1 MIKKLILIFLLIITP
16 LKAEIVT
23 EKGKHRHVGNIS
35 KNQSC
40 KIAEQ
45 KAKKNAII
53 KSIGQTIS
61 SDVVSNCSEV
71 DGEFECERNQLSLF
85 ELNGVITSSK
95 RIGKPNYG
103 EELGSEGIFFCEVT
117 IRANVEPVK
126 KNLDPTF
133 QFDVKL
139 NQEIFRSGENMEIEI
154 NTSKKM
160 YMTIF
165 QWLPYGGKKFNIITK
180 IFPNKEY
187 NKNINNLID
196 GQLVLKYQTY
206 FPEEIK
212 EKKVDEYLIFVAS
225 EKDINWLKS
234 YSQIESLKR
243 EFTKTNIL
251 MENHYS
257 GYMLIR

>member
-1 MIKKLILIFLLIITP
+1 MIKKLISIFLFLAVP

-23 EKGKHRHVGNIS
+23 ETGKHRHVGNIS

-85 ELNGVITSSK
+85 ELNGVITFSK
-95 RIGKPNYG
+95 KVGKPNYG
-103 EELGSEGIFFCEVT
+103 EEIGSDGIFFCEVT
-117 IRANVEPVK
+117 IRANVEPIK

-139 NQEIFRSGENMEIEI
+139 NQEIFRSGENIEIEI

-160 YMTIF
+160 YMSIF
-165 QWLPYGGKKFNIITK
+165 QWLPYGGKKFNVITK
-180 IFPNKEY
+180 IFPNKDF
-187 NKNINNLID
+187 NKITDNLVD
-196 GQLVLKYQTY
+196 GQLKLKYETY
-206 FPEEIK
+206 FPEELK
-212 EKKVDEYLIFVAS
+212 ENKVDEYLIFVAS
-225 EKDINWLKS
+225 EKD
-234 YSQIESLKR
+234 SLKR
-243 EFTKTNIL
+243 EFTKTNFL

-257 GYMLIR
+257 GYMLIK

>member
-1 MIKKLILIFLLIITP
+1 MITRLIIIFLFLSIP

-85 ELNGVITSSK
+85 ELNGVITFSK
-95 RIGKPNYG
+95 RIGKLNYG

-160 YMTIF
+160 YMTVF
-165 QWLPYGGKKFNIITK
+165 QWLPYGGKKTNIITK
-180 IFPNKEY
+180 IFPNKEF
-187 NKNINNLID
+187 NKNINNLVD
-196 GQLVLKYQTY
+196 GQLILKYETY

-212 EKKVDEYLIFVAS
+212 ENKVDEYLIFVAS

-257 GYMLIR
+257 GYMLIK

>member
-1 MIKKLILIFLLIITP
+1 MRKINCYFFNFYTP

-23 EKGKHRHVGNIS
+23 EAGKHRHVGNIS

-40 KIAEQ
+40 RIAEQ

-53 KSIGQTIS
+53 KSIGQPIS
-61 SDVVSNCSEV
+61 SNVVSNCSEV

-85 ELNGVITSSK
+85 ELNGVITFSK
-95 RIGKPNYG
+95 KIGKTNYG
-103 EELGSEGIFFCEVT
+103 EEVGSDGIFFCEVT

-139 NQEIFRSGENMEIEI
+139 NQEIFRSGEKMQIEI

-165 QWLPYGGKKFNIITK
+165 QWLPYGGKKYNKITK
-180 IFPNKEY
+180 IFPNKEF
-187 NKNINNLID
+187 NKNTNNYLD
-196 GQLVLKYQTY
+196 GQLVLEYETY

-212 EKKVDEYLIFVAS
+212 ENKVDEYLIFVAS
-225 EKDINWLKS
+225 EKDINWLNN
-234 YSQIESLKR
+234 YSQIESLTR
-243 EFTKTNIL
+243 IFTKTNIL

-257 GYMLIR
+257 GYILIK

>member
-1 MIKKLILIFLLIITP
+1 MIKKLIVIFLLLAIP

-23 EKGKHRHVGNIS
+23 ETGKHRHVGNIS

-61 SDVVSNCSEV
+61 SEVISNCSEV

-85 ELNGVITSSK
+85 KLNGEITSSK

-117 IRANVEPVK
+117 IKANVEPIK
-126 KNLDPTF
+126 ENLDPTF

-139 NQEIFRSGENMEIEI
+139 NQEIFRSGEVLEIKI
-154 NTSKKM
+154 NTSKEM

-165 QWLPYGGKKFNIITK
+165 QWLPYGGNKYNVVTK
-180 IFPNKEY
+180 IFPNKDY
-187 NKNINNLID
+187 NKNTNDLIKENLE
-196 GQLVLKYQTY
+196 LRYETY
-206 FPEEIK
+206 FPDEIK
-212 EKKVDEYLIFVAS
+212 KNKVEEYLIFVAS
-225 EKDINWLKS
+225 EKKINWLS
-234 YSQIESLKR
+234 EFAQIEGLKKQ
-243 EFTKTNIL
+243 FFKSNIL
-251 MENHYS
+251 MDKHIS
-257 GYMLIR
+257 GYMLIK

>member
-1 MIKKLILIFLLIITP
+1 MIKKLIVIFLFLAIP

-23 EKGKHRHVGNIS
+23 ETGKHRHVGNIS

-85 ELNGVITSSK
+85 ELNGEITFSK
-95 RIGKPNYG
+95 RLGKPNYG
-103 EELGSEGIFFCEVT
+103 EELGSDGIFFCEVT
-117 IRANVEPVK
+117 IRVNVEPVK

-165 QWLPYGGKKFNIITK
+165 QWPPYGGKKYNIISK
-180 IFPNKEY
+180 IFPNKDF
-187 NKNINNLID
+187 NKNIDNLID
-196 GQLVLKYQTY
+196 GKLVLKYETY

-212 EKKVDEYLIFVAS
+212 ENKVNEYLIFVAS
-225 EKDINWLKS
+225 EKNINWLNS
-234 YSQIESLKR
+234 YSQIEGLKR

-257 GYMLIR
+257 GYMLIK

>member
-1 MIKKLILIFLLIITP
+1 MKRIILLFFILSLP

-23 EKGKHRHVGNIS
+23 ETGKHRHAGNIS

-45 KAKKNAII
+45 KAKKKAII

-61 SDVVSNCSEV
+61 SEVVSNCSEV
-71 DGEFECERNQLSLF
+71 DGEYECERNQLSLI
-85 ELNGVITSSK
+85 ELNGEITGSE

-117 IRANVEPVK
+117 LKVNVEPIK
-126 KNLDPTF
+126 RNFDPTF

-139 NQEIFRSGENMEIEI
+139 NQEIFRSGEIVEIEI

-165 QWLPYGGKKFNIITK
+165 QWLPYGGKKYNVITK
-180 IFPNKEY
+180 IFPNKDY
-187 NKNINNLID
+187 NKNTNDLIE
-196 GQLVLKYQTY
+196 GKLNLKYEAY
-206 FPEEIK
+206 FPDEIK
-212 EKKVDEYLIFVAS
+212 KNRVDEYFIFVAS
-225 EKDINWLKS
+225 EKRINWLDE
-234 YSQIESLKR
+234 YAQIDSLKKQ
-243 EFTKTNIL
+243 FSKTNIL
-251 MENHYS
+251 MEKQYS
-257 GYMLIR
+257 DYILIK

>member
-1 MIKKLILIFLLIITP
+1 MKKLIIFFLIFTLP

-23 EKGKHRHVGNIS
+23 ETGKHRHVGNIS

-40 KIAEQ
+40 RIAEQ

-61 SDVVSNCSEV
+61 SNVVSNCSEV

-85 ELNGVITSSK
+85 ELNGVITFSK
-95 RIGKPNYG
+95 KIGKTNYG
-103 EELGSEGIFFCEVT
+103 EEVGSDGIFFCEVT

-139 NQEIFRSGENMEIEI
+139 NQEIFRSGEKMQIEI

-165 QWLPYGGKKFNIITK
+165 QWLPYGGKKYNKITK
-180 IFPNKEY
+180 IFPNKEF
-187 NKNINNLID
+187 NKNTNNYLD
-196 GQLVLKYQTY
+196 GQLVLEYETY

-212 EKKVDEYLIFVAS
+212 ENKVDEYLIFVAS
-225 EKDINWLKS
+225 EKDINWLNN
-234 YSQIESLKR
+234 YSQIESLTR
-243 EFTKTNIL
+243 IFTKTNIL

>member
-1 MIKKLILIFLLIITP
+1 MIKKLIIIFLFLSIP

-85 ELNGVITSSK
+85 ELNGVITFSK
-95 RIGKPNYG
+95 RLGKPNYG